1 MVLAFTLAVGLG
13 NTLRTRL
20 ALDALAREQFERRSV
35 ATAMGIAMPG
45 MNGLEATERI
55 KQQYPDIQVLL
66 LTVHDDEEYLFRAL
80 KVGASDYVLKE
91 AEVSVLMLAIEAAQ
105 QGEMFLYPSVARRL
119 AHDYLRQVEA
129 GGPEEQEQ
137 LEELTERQREVLE
150 LIAEGLSTQ
159 EIADKLVISP
169 HTVQTHRQ
177 NIMRRLNL
185 HSRTELIKY
194 ALRHGLT
201 E

>member
-1 MVLAFTLAVGLG
+1 MDIG
-13 NTLRTRL
+13 
-20 ALDALAREQFERRSV
+20 
-35 ATAMGIAMPG
+35 MPG
-45 MNGLEATERI
+45 MTGLEATERI
-55 KQQYPDIQVLL
+55 KQQFANIQVLL

-80 KVGASDYVLKE
+80 RVGASGYVLKE
-91 AEVSVLMLAIEAAQ
+91 AETTQLILAIDAAHR
-105 QGEMFLYPSVARRL
+105 GEMFLYPSIARRL
-119 AHDYLRQVEA
+119 VYDYLRRVGE
-129 GGPEEQEQ
+129 GGREERER
-137 LEELTERQREVLE
+137 LGELTERQREVLQ
-150 LIAEGLSTQ
+150 LIAEGFTNQ

-169 HTVQTHRQ
+169 YTVQTHRQ